1 MTNHNCPKLALLIPT
16 IFLTLLFAVGCA
28 FNLAEG
34 PYAGNKILFTA
45 DKIITESY
53 ETVDAFLKWEHDG
66 RKTLA
71 VSNPAITRF
80 ADNLRD
86 EFPKLHKELQ
96 ILREVYKLNPTE
108 ENRHK
113 LEQSLGLVKAL
124 LTAIATHL
132 PAS

>member
-1 MTNHNCPKLALLIPT
+1 MLL
-16 IFLTLLFAVGCA
+16 VGCA

-45 DKIITESY
+45 DKVIVDSY
-53 ETVDAFLKWEHDG
+53 DTVDTFLKWEHDG
-66 RKTLA
+66 RTTLA

-96 ILREVYKLNPTE
+96 SLREVYKQSPTE
-108 ENRHK
+108 PNRHK
-113 LEQSLGLVKAL
+113 LEQTLGLVKAL
-124 LTAIATHL
+124 LTAISTHL
-132 PAS
+132 PPQ